1 MSLTW
6 AGGKRLGLTSQRDGS
21 TPSPPCGIRIIQI
34 ISGIFTEKNSK
45 NCQKSWA
52 RAFLL
57 DQLTLFGFSKR
68 TFAARSIAMALLA
81 LLLILPAHLPPF
93 PSYFC
98 EVFFQCEPP
107 PPSTRPHPI
116 HWLAVKP
123 HPLPPSWWSTRMGEG
138 GGGMPY
144 LPLAAWLRN
153 KK

>member
-107 PPSTRPHPI
+107 PPLHQASPHS
-116 HWLAVKP
+116 LASGQTTP
-123 HPLPPSWWSTRMGEG
+123 PPPLLVVNQDEG
-138 GGGMPY
+138 GGGMLY
-144 LPLAAWLRN
+144 LPLAAWCGN